1 MNYAEEKQEFREKKC
16 KKNSHGILSSLLI
29 VNYEAIT
36 FCMLW
41 KILINLLW
49 EILLRLMKRDPECN
63 NTNSGKC

>member
-1 MNYAEEKQEFREKKC
+1 MNYAEEKQEFRRKKC
-16 KKNSHGILSSLLI
+16 EKNSHGILSSLLI

-41 KILINLLW
+41 KILISLLW
-49 EILLRLMKRDPECN
+49 EILRLMKRDPECN